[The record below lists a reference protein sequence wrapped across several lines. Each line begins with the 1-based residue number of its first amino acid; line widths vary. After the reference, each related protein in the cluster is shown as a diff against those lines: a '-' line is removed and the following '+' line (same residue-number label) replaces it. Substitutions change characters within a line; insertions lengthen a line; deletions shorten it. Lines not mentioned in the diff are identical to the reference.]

1 MRPHILGAFFM
12 DRRGLV
18 GSLFFDSGKYGKK
31 RTRSNSVPQADAES
45 VEKTGLIQ
53 ALELF
58 LSSAISVSRVS
69 RANGRESVR
78 VLPVSRFSRVFIGAK
93 LISRI
98 IINNKSL
105 CRDNP
110 QAI

>member
-1 MRPHILGAFFM
+1 M
-12 DRRGLV
+12 DRYGLV
-18 GSLFFDSGKYGKK
+18 GHLFFDSGKYGKK
-31 RTRSNSVPQADAES
+31 RTQSNSVPQADAES

-53 ALELF
+53 SLELF
-58 LSSAISVSRVS
+58 LSSAISAFRLS
-69 RANGRESVR
+69 RANGRESLR
-78 VLPVSRFSRVFIGAK
+78 VHPVSHFSRVFIGAK

-98 IINNKSL
+98 ISNKKSL